1 MKQSKRIL
9 AYSALALVVMLAA
22 FGAIAFDTS
31 NVAYAQ
37 GTGTVP
43 AAPALTASAS
53 GANSIQLT
61 WNAVDD
67 AENYELWA
75 WDSVDEWQR
84 LDGGESDPLTGLS
97 FTHSNLTDGRTYYYQ
112 IRAINADG
120 GMSAWSA
127 RVNEVAGDAPARPEL
142 TATAGFEQ
150 ITVSWAPVT
159 DAARYE
165 IYAWDGAWAQLDG
178 GAADPLSATTYTQ
191 TGLTAGRTIY
201 YQARAVNA
209 GGVMSAWSAQVNAVV
224 LSTSTV
230 SAPQTLTA
238 SAGNG
243 QVALNWAAPANN
255 SGLGVDGYHYRYGE
269 TGGTMGEWTGAG
281 DVLTVTISG
290 LTNSTGYTFEVRAY
304 NSGGNGPASTVSATP
319 LDAPSVPGTPGSL
332 SAAPISDRVTLT
344 WTAPAD
350 NGAAISGYQYQSY
363 ATSGTAPTTWNNA
376 GVVLS
381 VVVSN
386 LTKGTSYTFN
396 VRAMNSVGPGAAA
409 TATATPSSK
418 PSAPQTCGR
427 PAATAPSR
435 SRGMRRPTTAARIS
449 RTTGSRSITPQP
461 PIGSGLVTLSGTTY
475 EHPTP
480 TLPSAPRPSTVSAPL
495 TPTPTIP
502 ATGPRSPALPKGR
515 AYPVRRRT

>member
-84 LDGGESDPLTGLS
+84 LDGGESDPLTVLS
-97 FTHSNLTDGRTYYYQ
+97 FTHSDLTDGRTYYYQ

-127 RVNEVAGDAPARPEL
+127 RVNEVAGNAPARPEL
-142 TATAGFEQ
+142 TLTAGYEQ

-159 DAARYE
+159 DAVRYE
-165 IYAWDGAWAQLDG
+165 LFAWDGAWAQLDG
-178 GAADPLSATTYTQ
+178 GADAPLSATTYTQ

-304 NSGGNGPASTVSATP
+304 NSGGNGPASSVERH
-319 LDAPSVPGTPGSL
+319 APGCTECTGHAGQPESRPQ
-332 SAAPISDRVTLT
+332 
-344 WTAPAD
+344 PAI
-350 NGAAISGYQYQSY
+350 G
-363 ATSGTAPTTWNNA
+363 
-376 GVVLS
+376 
-381 VVVSN
+381 
-386 LTKGTSYTFN
+386 
-396 VRAMNSVGPGAAA
+396 
-409 TATATPSSK
+409 
-418 PSAPQTCGR
+418 
-427 PAATAPSR
+427 SR
-435 SRGMRRPTTAARIS
+435 SPGQRLPTTA
-449 RTTGSRSITPQP
+449 P
-461 PIGSGLVTLSGTTY
+461 PS
-475 EHPTP
+475 
-480 TLPSAPRPSTVSAPL
+480 
-495 TPTPTIP
+495 P
-502 ATGPRSPALPKGR
+502 ATNISP
-515 AYPVRRRT
+515 T